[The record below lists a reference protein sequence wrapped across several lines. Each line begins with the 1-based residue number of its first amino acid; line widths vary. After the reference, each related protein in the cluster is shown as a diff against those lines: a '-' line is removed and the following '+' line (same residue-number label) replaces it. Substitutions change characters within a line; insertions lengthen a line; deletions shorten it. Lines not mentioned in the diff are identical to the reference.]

1 MSLNLKIILVLS
13 ALLVAIVV
21 IVVGLQ
27 RLVILP
33 SFTDLES
40 HAAEAD
46 VDRCVNAIERELAR
60 IDLTCHDWAA
70 WDDMYEAALGP
81 SEEFVATSMQTSTF
95 AIQGVEIGQIVAPDG
110 RVVWQIGVDLE
121 SGRVIAIDGLPTVR
135 YPPDHALISHG
146 SSVRPMSERTV
157 RGVVMVG
164 RRPLLVV
171 SRPIVTTEHQGPIR
185 GSLIFGHFLS
195 AEDLA
200 RFREQVR
207 VEVSVEPVVE
217 LPPPLLRALV
227 SANRPGG
234 AAAVLDRVDSRR
246 LEARRLMR
254 DIEGEPAIAVTAH
267 IPREITHRG
276 RSALRDEG
284 LMALGLAMVL
294 VMALVLRRVV
304 LTPLSALERH
314 TRSICST
321 RDYTRP
327 SRLGEVRRD
336 EIGSLAA
343 SFDELLAVITSDISH
358 REQAA
363 KQRRELE
370 EQLRQSQK
378 LEAIGQLA
386 AGVAHD
392 FNNLLTGITLS
403 VDTLLA
409 TWPEDAAV
417 REELLTIRGAVRQ
430 AATVTAQLLATGRKQ
445 LIEPKVIDL
454 NDLLASSC
462 AMIQRVIG
470 ERTGL
475 VFLPGESLGC
485 IKVDPNQ
492 MDQVF
497 MNLAVNA
504 RDAMPSGGTL
514 VVRTEAVDLSA
525 DDHRTRI
532 GFEPGRYV
540 RWTVSDSGTGM
551 TPEVK
556 ARIFEPFFTTKEKGR
571 GTGLGLSTT
580 YGIVSQSGGFI
591 EVDSEVGEGTTF
603 SILLP
608 VTTEERSSQPETARA
623 LPATGHEHILLVDDE
638 MLVMRGTRRV
648 LERHGY
654 TVTAAT
660 DGLQALALFDQG
672 GQDIHLLLT
681 DVVMPGLNG
690 KELHERLRALKP
702 ELRVLYMSGYNE
714 DVITSHGVLSDDT
727 AFIQKPFSVE
737 ELVSRVRSTLDGGPS
752 EP

>member
-1 MSLNLKIILVLS
+1 
-13 ALLVAIVV
+13 
-21 IVVGLQ
+21 
-27 RLVILP
+27 
-33 SFTDLES
+33 
-40 HAAEAD
+40 
-46 VDRCVNAIERELAR
+46 
-60 IDLTCHDWAA
+60 
-70 WDDMYEAALGP
+70 
-81 SEEFVATSMQTSTF
+81 
-95 AIQGVEIGQIVAPDG
+95 
-110 RVVWQIGVDLE
+110 VDLE
-121 SGRVIAIDGLPTVR
+121 SERVIAIEGLPTVR
-135 YPPDHALISHG
+135 YPPDHLLISHG
-146 SSVRPMSERTV
+146 SSTRPMSERTV
-157 RGVVMVG
+157 RGIVMVG

-200 RFREQVR
+200 SFHEQVR
-207 VEVSVEPVVE
+207 VEVSVEPVGD

-227 SANRPGG
+227 STDRPGG

-254 DIEGEPAIAVTAH
+254 DIEGEPAIAVTAY

-276 RSALRDEG
+276 RGALRHEG
-284 LMALGLAMVL
+284 ILALGLAVVLVL

-386 AGVAHD
+386 GGVAHD

-403 VDTLLA
+403 VDTLLES
-409 TWPEDAAV
+409 WPEDAAV
-417 REELLTIRGAVRQ
+417 REELLTIRGAARQ
-430 AATVTAQLLATGRKQ
+430 AAAVTAQLLAVGRKQ

-454 NDLLASSC
+454 NDHLASSV

-470 ERTGL
+470 ERIGL

-485 IKVDPNQ
+485 VKVDPNQ

-514 VVRTEAVDLSA
+514 VVRTDAVDLS
-525 DDHRTRI
+525 DDDLRTQV
-532 GFEPGRYV
+532 GFEPGCYV
-540 RWTVSDSGTGM
+540 RWSVSDSGTGM

-556 ARIFEPFFTTKEKGR
+556 SRIFEPFYTTKEKGR

-580 YGIVSQSGGFI
+580 YGIVRQSGGFI
-591 EVDSEVGEGTTF
+591 EVDSEVGAGTTF

-638 MLVMRGTRRV
+638 MLVMRGTRRI

-690 KELHERLRALKP
+690 KELHERLRALRP
-702 ELRVLYMSGYNE
+702 ELRVLYMSGYSE